1 VCGIA
6 GIVNLQ
12 GGGVSADILRRMNNR
27 MRHRGPDDEGLL
39 VNGCAGLSQRRLSII
54 DLSSGHQPM
63 TNEDRSVWVTFNGEI
78 YNFQQLRVL
87 LEGHGHRFLTNSDTE
102 SILHGYEQWGVDC
115 LRHFRGMFAFAL
127 WDEPGKTLL
136 LARDRVGKKP
146 LFYAQAD
153 GQFLFAS
160 EMQAML
166 QHPGISKQIDLEA
179 LDHFL
184 TYEYIPAPKTILKQ
198 VRKLPAAH
206 FLTLD
211 AGKSRASGAVP
222 RIERYW
228 RLEAKPQANL
238 REEDAVEGLLEVLRE
253 AVRLRL
259 ISDVPLGAL
268 LSGGMDS
275 SVVVALMSQ
284 LSGAKVKTFSIGFE
298 EYSELPHARAVA
310 EHYGADHH
318 EMVVR
323 PNALEV
329 LPKLVCHY
337 GEPFADPSAVPAY
350 YVAKLARQ
358 HVTVALN
365 GDGGDESFAGY
376 DQYEKSLLADRY
388 LRVPTLLRQ
397 GVIEPLS
404 ALIPDSW
411 PQHNPLRRAKHQLRE
426 AGRPRFERYSRLMG
440 HLTPELRKELYTPDL
455 KHRLNGYHAESWLK
469 VLFEQRRER
478 ASDLLG
484 TYLGVDVESYLADD
498 LLVKMDIASMA
509 NSLEARS
516 PLLDHCVMEYCY
528 SLPSHYKIRGR
539 VRKYLLKVIGKKLL
553 PAAILRRPKQGF
565 SLPAAAWLR
574 GEVRP
579 LMEDCVLSER
589 SLARGYFRR
598 QPLERLV
605 NEHLERSRDN
615 SRELWA
621 LTWLELWHRTFID
634 GNG

>member
-6 GIVNLQ
+6 GIVNLN
-12 GGGVSADILRRMNNR
+12 GGGVSAEILRRMNDR

-39 VNGCAGLSQRRLSII
+39 VNGCAGLSQRRLAII

-63 TNEDRSVWVTFNGEI
+63 TTEDGSLWVTFNGEI
-78 YNFQQLRVL
+78 YNFQQLRPL
-87 LEGHGHRFLTNSDTE
+87 LESHGHRFLTHSDTE
-102 SILHGYEQWGVDC
+102 SILHGYRQWGVDC

-127 WDEPGKTLL
+127 WDEPRKTLL

-146 LFYAQAD
+146 LFYAQAG

-166 QHPGISKQIDLEA
+166 EHPAISKEIDLEA
-179 LDHFL
+179 LDQFL
-184 TYEYIPAPKTILKQ
+184 AYEYVPAPKTILKQ

-211 AGKSRASGAVP
+211 LSKGGASGPVP

-228 RLEAKPQANL
+228 RLEGKQQTNL
-238 REEDAVEGLLEVLRE
+238 SEDDAAGGLLEVLRE

-275 SVVVALMSQ
+275 SVIVALMSQ
-284 LSGAKVKTFSIGFE
+284 FSSSKVKTFSIGFE

-310 EHYGADHH
+310 EHYGTDHH

-323 PNALEV
+323 PSALEV
-329 LPKLVCHY
+329 LPKLVRHY
-337 GEPFADPSAVPAY
+337 GEPFADPSAVPSY
-350 YVAKLARQ
+350 YVSKLARQ

-388 LRVPTLLRQ
+388 LKVPAVLRK
-397 GVIEPLS
+397 GVIEPMS
-404 ALIPDSW
+404 AVIPDSW
-411 PQHNPLRRAKHQLRE
+411 PQHNPLRRAKHMLRE
-426 AGRPRFERYSRLMG
+426 AGRPRFDRYSRLMG
-440 HLTPELRKELYTPDL
+440 RLTPELRKQLYTPDL
-455 KHRLNGYHAESWLK
+455 KHHLNGYRAESWLK
-469 VLFEQRRER
+469 VLFDERRER
-478 ASDLLG
+478 SADLLG
-484 TYLGVDVESYLADD
+484 TYMGVDVESYLADD
-498 LLVKMDIASMA
+498 LLVKMDIAAMA

-528 SLPSHYKIRGR
+528 ALPSHFKIRGR
-539 VRKYLLKVIGKKLL
+539 MRKYLLKVIGKKLL
-553 PAAILRRPKQGF
+553 PESILKRPKQGF

-579 LMEDCVLSER
+579 LMEDCVLSDR
-589 SLARGYFRR
+589 SLARGYFERA
-598 QPLERLV
+598 PLQRLV
-605 NEHLERSRDN
+605 QEHLEHKRDN

-621 LTWLELWHRTFID
+621 LTWLELWHRTFV
-634 GNG
+634 N

>member
-6 GIVNLQ
+6 GIVSLQ
-12 GGGVSADILRRMNNR
+12 GGGIREDILRHMNNR
-27 MRHRGPDDEGLL
+27 MRHRGPDDEGVL
-39 VNGCAGLSQRRLSII
+39 VNGRAGLSQRRLSII

-63 TNEDRSVWVTFNGEI
+63 TTEDGGIWVTFNGEI
-78 YNFQQLRVL
+78 YNFQQLRPE
-87 LEGHGHRFLTNSDTE
+87 LEGLGHRFRTNSDTE
-102 SILHGYEQWGVDC
+102 SILHGYEQWGVEC
-115 LRHFRGMFAFAL
+115 VRHLRGMFAFAL
-127 WDEPGKTLL
+127 WDAQRQRLL

-166 QHPGISKQIDLEA
+166 EHPGISKQIDLEA

-184 TYEYIPAPKTILKQ
+184 GYEYIPAPKTILKQ

-206 FLTLD
+206 VLTLEL
-211 AGKSRASGAVP
+211 GKTGASAAIP

-228 RLEAKPQANL
+228 RLEGRRQSKLSEQ
-238 REEDAVEGLLEVLRE
+238 DAVEGLLEVLRE

-284 LSGAKVKTFSIGFE
+284 LCGSKVKTFSIGFE

-310 EHYGADHH
+310 EHYGTDHH

-323 PNALEV
+323 PSALEV
-329 LPKLVCHY
+329 LPKLVRHY
-337 GEPFADPSAVPAY
+337 GEPFADPSAVPSY
-350 YVAKLARQ
+350 YVSKLARQ

-388 LRVPTLLRQ
+388 LRIPSVLRK
-397 GVIEPLS
+397 GVFEPIS
-404 ALIPDSW
+404 GVIPDSW
-411 PQHNPLRRAKHQLRE
+411 PQHNPLRRAKHMLRE
-426 AGRPRFERYSRLMG
+426 AGRPRFDRYSRLMG
-440 HLTPELRKELYTPDL
+440 RLTPELRRDLYTPEL
-455 KHRLNGYHAESWLK
+455 KRQLNGYRAESWLEA
-469 VLFEQRRER
+469 LFHERRER
-478 ASDLLG
+478 AADLLG
-484 TYLGVDVESYLADD
+484 TYMGVDVESYLADD
-498 LLVKMDIASMA
+498 LLVKMDIAAMA

-516 PLLDHCVMEYCY
+516 PLLDHRVMEYCY
-528 SLPSHYKIRGR
+528 SLPSEFKIRGR

-553 PAAILRRPKQGF
+553 PAPILARPKQGF
-565 SLPAAAWLR
+565 SLPTAAWLR

-579 LMEDCVLSER
+579 LMEDCVLSEG

-598 QPLERLV
+598 EPLERLV
-605 NEHLERSRDN
+605 KEHLERRRDN

-621 LTWLELWHRTFID
+621 LTWLELWHRTFV
-634 GNG
+634 G

>member
-6 GIVNLQ
+6 GIVNLN
-12 GGGVSADILRRMNNR
+12 GGGVSAEILRRMNDR
-27 MRHRGPDDEGLL
+27 LRHRGPDDEGLL
-39 VNGCAGLSQRRLSII
+39 INGCAGLSQRRLSII

-63 TNEDRSVWVTFNGEI
+63 TTQDGSIWVTFNGEI
-78 YNFQQLRVL
+78 YNFQQLRPL
-87 LEGHGHRFLTNSDTE
+87 LEGHGHRFLTHSDTE
-102 SILHGYEQWGVDC
+102 SILHGYRQWGVDC

-127 WDEPGKTLL
+127 WDEPRKTLL

-146 LFYAQAD
+146 LFYAQAG

-166 QHPGISKQIDLEA
+166 EHPAVSKEIDLEA
-179 LDHFL
+179 LDQFL
-184 TYEYIPAPKTILKQ
+184 AYEYVPAPKTILKQ

-211 AGKSRASGAVP
+211 LSNGGAAGPVP

-228 RLEAKPQANL
+228 RLEGKQQANL
-238 REEDAVEGLLEVLRE
+238 SEDDAAGGLLEVLRE

-284 LSGAKVKTFSIGFE
+284 LSGSKVKTFSIGFE

-310 EHYGADHH
+310 EHYGTEHH

-323 PNALEV
+323 PSALEV
-329 LPKLVCHY
+329 LPKLVRHY
-337 GEPFADPSAVPAY
+337 GEPFADPSAVPSY
-350 YVAKLARQ
+350 YVSKLARR

-388 LRVPTLLRQ
+388 LQVPAVLRK

-404 ALIPDSW
+404 AVIPDSW
-411 PQHNPLRRAKHQLRE
+411 PQQNLLRRAKHMLRE
-426 AGRPRFERYSRLMG
+426 AGRPRFDRYSRLMG
-440 HLTPELRKELYTPDL
+440 RVTPELRQQLYTPEL
-455 KHRLNGYHAESWLK
+455 KQHLNGYRAESWLQR
-469 VLFEQRRER
+469 LFDERRDR
-478 ASDLLG
+478 SADLLG
-484 TYLGVDVESYLADD
+484 TYMGVDVESYLADD
-498 LLVKMDIASMA
+498 LLVKMDIAAMA

-528 SLPSHYKIRGR
+528 SLPSHFKIRGR
-539 VRKYLLKVIGKKLL
+539 MRKYLLKVIGRKLL
-553 PAAILRRPKQGF
+553 PESILKRPKQGF
-565 SLPAAAWLR
+565 SLPTAAWLR

-579 LMEDCVLSER
+579 LMEDCVLSDR
-589 SLARGYFRR
+589 SLARGYFERA
-598 QPLERLV
+598 PLQRLV
-605 NEHLERSRDN
+605 KEHLEHRRDN

-621 LTWLELWHRTFID
+621 LTWLELWHRTFV
-634 GNG
+634 N